1 MDDYAVLS
9 DTELA
14 AVLRQYNIPHGPIV
28 GMRRQPVARRTSPR
42 PRFPVLLPE
51 RFSPSPRPLPVYPG
65 ALGVLGSHPLTASHL
80 VSGQAPLASSTKR
93 KSLSMRHR
101 DGGSR
106 PPTHHHLHSPIDS
119 QVRPPPQSPVELF
132 GGHKAWEGRV
142 WLKQRRK

>member
-28 GMRRQPVARRTSPR
+28 GMRQPVARRTSPG
-42 PRFPVLLPE
+42 PRFPALLPE
-51 RFSPSPRPLPVYPG
+51 RSPPPPRPLPVYPG
-65 ALGVLGSHPLTASHL
+65 ALEVLGSHPLTASHP

-93 KSLSMRHR
+93 KSLSMRPR
-101 DGGSR
+101 DGGSH

-119 QVRPPPQSPVELF
+119 QVRPPTQSPVKLL
-132 GGHKAWEGRV
+132 GGHKAWVGRV
-142 WLKQRRK
+142 WLKQLRK